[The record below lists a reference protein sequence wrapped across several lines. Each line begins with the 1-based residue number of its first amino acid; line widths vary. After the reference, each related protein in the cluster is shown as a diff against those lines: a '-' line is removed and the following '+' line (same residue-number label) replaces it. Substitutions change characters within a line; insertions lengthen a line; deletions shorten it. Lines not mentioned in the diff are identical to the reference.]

1 MNNVEKDIVIDYTE
15 NNLSLEFLYRRYRC
29 PKIEIVEILQR
40 NNIKIKDYFILEKEV
55 LEDLYIEKNKT
66 ITDIANYYKQPV
78 RNIKRLLVYYD
89 NFAWNHEILNEA

>member
-40 NNIKIKDYFILEKEV
+40 NNIKIKDY
-55 LEDLYIEKNKT
+55 
-66 ITDIANYYKQPV
+66 
-78 RNIKRLLVYYD
+78 
-89 NFAWNHEILNEA
+89 